1 MFQIKK
7 NIYIFLS
14 CPLHERQV
22 MVMEVRKHINDKHK
36 SLMNDDLNSWY
47 EAELYEG
54 FGEEGHR
61 ISQNDNLYK

>member
-1 MFQIKK
+1 
-7 NIYIFLS
+7 
-14 CPLHERQV
+14 

-54 FGEEGHR
+54 FDEEGHR
-61 ISQNDNLYK
+61 ISQNYTL